1 MLDREHRETLYLHL
15 FAGSRQDCA
24 EVPPADKC
32 VVEEERHRTCTPT
45 KPYKPGRL
53 AASSG
58 GPLTVPLWQL
68 LHLPT
73 TGMGKATF
81 REAPIVT

>member
-24 EVPPADKC
+24 EVPPADKF
-32 VVEEERHRTCTPT
+32 VVEEDRYRTCTPT
-45 KPYKPGRL
+45 CSFIWGS
-53 AASSG
+53 ADC
-58 GPLTVPLWQL
+58 PLWQL
-68 LHLPT
+68 LHLQT